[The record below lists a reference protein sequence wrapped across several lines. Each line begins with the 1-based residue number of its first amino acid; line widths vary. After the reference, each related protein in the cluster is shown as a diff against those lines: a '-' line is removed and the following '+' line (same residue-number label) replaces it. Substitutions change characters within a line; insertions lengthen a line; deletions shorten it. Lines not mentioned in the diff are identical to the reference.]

1 MPLHPQAQAFIA
13 TINALQLRRPPIT
26 ELTVADARAGLKA
39 LLTPSDEAVAAI
51 AEFDIPGGDGQPVR
65 ARAYTPR
72 DAPMDARIGALP
84 LLVWLH
90 GGGWVTGDLD
100 SHDATCRALANTSGC
115 KIVAIDYRLAPE
127 HKFPAGLND
136 CYAAIAWLAAHGE
149 AIGIDPRRIA
159 VAGDSAGGNL
169 AAAVALMARDRGG
182 PALAFQLLVY
192 PVTHHAFATPSY
204 RDFGDGH
211 LLTLEGMRWNW
222 NHYLPDATAG
232 LDPLASPLLAPDLR
246 GLPPAL
252 VILAECDPLCSEGEA
267 YARRLA
273 DAGVPVECKR
283 YDGMLH
289 AFFTL
294 GQVFDD
300 GQAAVEYAGG
310 VLRRALG

>member
-1 MPLHPQAQAFIA
+1 MPLHPQAQAFID
-13 TINALQLRRPPIT
+13 TINALQRPPIS
-26 ELTVADARAGLKA
+26 ELTVAVAREGLKGV
-39 LLTPSDEAVAAI
+39 LPPSDEAVGAI
-51 AEFDIPGGDGQPVR
+51 DEFDIPGGDGLPVR

-72 DAPMDARIGALP
+72 DAREGPLP

-90 GGGWVTGDLD
+90 GGGWVAGDLD
-100 SHDATCRALANTSGC
+100 NHDATCRALANASGC

-136 CYAAIAWLAAHGE
+136 CYAAIQWLAARGDDLR
-149 AIGIDPRRIA
+149 IDPCRIA
-159 VAGDSAGGNL
+159 IAGDSAGGNL

-192 PVTHHAFATPSY
+192 PVTHHAFDTPSY
-204 RDFGDGH
+204 RDYGDGY
-211 LLTLEGMRWNW
+211 LLTREGMQWNW
-222 NHYLPDATAG
+222 NHYLPDAAAG

-252 VILAECDPLCSEGEA
+252 VIVAECDPLCDESEA
-267 YARRLA
+267 YAKRLA

-283 YDGMLH
+283 YAGMLH

-300 GQAAVEYAGG
+300 GKAAVAHAGEA
-310 VLRRALG
+310 LRRALG